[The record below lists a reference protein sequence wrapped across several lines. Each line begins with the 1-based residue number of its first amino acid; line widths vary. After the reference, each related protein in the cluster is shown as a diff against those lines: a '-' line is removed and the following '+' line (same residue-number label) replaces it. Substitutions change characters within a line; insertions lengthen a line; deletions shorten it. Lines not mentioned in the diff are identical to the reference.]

1 MEFWMIYVL
10 ISIVA
15 VVLEALIP
23 TVFCINFAFA
33 GILTAIISIFWGTT
47 VSLLWTFFA
56 LSIISIIFVKPKI
69 EKVLKK
75 EDAADFDAQYI
86 GKIVKCTETITKTKG
101 AVSVYDERWDARLL
115 PEAEEE
121 IQVGCDVKIIKND
134 STILYVEKI

>member
-1 MEFWMIYVL
+1 MRSILAVASAIVLFWVAIY
-10 ISIVA
+10 
-15 VVLEALIP
+15 
-23 TVFCINFAFA
+23 
-33 GILTAIISIFWGTT
+33 
-47 VSLLWTFFA
+47 SLNNATFFA